1 MVAQYID
8 AQIVHIVWMF
18 TKNGEV
24 NMILVLLGTQNNSFT
39 RLLKAIQD
47 NIDKK
52 VITDKVIVQAGFTK
66 FDSKDMKI
74 FSMMSK
80 KELSKLQD
88 EADLIIT
95 HAGVGSIISSLEKGK
110 KVIVVPRLKRYNE
123 HVNDHQ
129 IQIAKKF
136 KQQGYVKYVIN
147 LKNLEKVIKSMEN
160 FIPKA
165 YKKSESD
172 IISIIENYIDN
183 N

>member
-1 MVAQYID
+1 
-8 AQIVHIVWMF
+8 
-18 TKNGEV
+18 
-24 NMILVLLGTQNNSFT
+24 MILVLLGTQNNSFT
-39 RLLKAIQD
+39 RLLQAIQE
-47 NIDKK
+47 NIENK
-52 VITDKVIVQAGFTK
+52 VITDNVIVQAGFTK
-66 FDSKDMKI
+66 FESKDMKI
-74 FSMMSK
+74 FSMIDK
-80 KELSKLQD
+80 NKFSKLQD

-147 LKNLEKVIKSMEN
+147 VKNLGKVIKSMES
-160 FIPKA
+160 FIPKK
-165 YKKSESD
+165 YKKSESNVV
-172 IISIIENYIDN
+172 SIIENYIDN

>member
-1 MVAQYID
+1 
-8 AQIVHIVWMF
+8 
-18 TKNGEV
+18 
-24 NMILVLLGTQNNSFT
+24 MILVLLGTQNNSFI
-39 RLLKAIQD
+39 RLLEAIQD
-47 NIDKK
+47 NINKK
-52 VITDKVIVQAGFTK
+52 IITDKVIVQAGFTK

-74 FSMMSK
+74 FSMVNK
-80 KELSKLQD
+80 NEFSKLQD

-123 HVNDHQ
+123 HVNNHQ

-136 KQQGYVKYVIN
+136 KQKGYVKYVIN
-147 LKNLEKVIKSMEN
+147 AKNLGKVIKSMEN
-160 FIPKA
+160 FIPKQ
-165 YKKSESD
+165 YKKSESN

>member
-1 MVAQYID
+1 
-8 AQIVHIVWMF
+8 
-18 TKNGEV
+18 
-24 NMILVLLGTQNNSFT
+24 MILVLLGTQNNSFI
-39 RLLKAIQD
+39 RLLEGIQE
-47 NIDKK
+47 NINKGI
-52 VITDKVIVQAGFTK
+52 ITDSVIVQSGFTK
-66 FDSKDMKI
+66 FESKDMKI
-74 FSMMSK
+74 FSMMDK
-80 KELSKLQD
+80 NEFSKLQD

-147 LKNLEKVIKSMEN
+147 IKNLGKVIKSMDK
-160 FIPKA
+160 FVPKE
-165 YKKSESD
+165 YKKSESNV
-172 IISIIENYIDN
+172 ISIIENFIDN